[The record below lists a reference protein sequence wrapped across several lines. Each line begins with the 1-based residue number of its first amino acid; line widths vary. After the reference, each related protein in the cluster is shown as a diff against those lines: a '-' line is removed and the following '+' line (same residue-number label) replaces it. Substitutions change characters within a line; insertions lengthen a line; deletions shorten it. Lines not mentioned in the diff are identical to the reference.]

1 MTRWQGAVTE
11 CAPSYPLESSTSQT
25 QTVSSTG
32 QGQPGDGQSNWER
45 RKRGQVLLTTP
56 LCVVCECVVCM
67 YVVCVCGVCECVL
80 CAMCLC
86 VLCVCAPHT
95 FPSPM
100 HVLDS
105 IDAGQT
111 RQSGGE
117 DFHNDIKSS
126 HLGHLQCHKWLL
138 LRHGGSEGGLTR
150 DTDAHTHIWPA
161 QEVAQS
167 SVQGLSI
174 WMLSHRSSWTP
185 LHAHEPSK
193 LTLAY

>member
-1 MTRWQGAVTE
+1 MYAV
-11 CAPSYPLESSTSQT
+11 
-25 QTVSSTG
+25 
-32 QGQPGDGQSNWER
+32 
-45 RKRGQVLLTTP
+45 
-56 LCVVCECVVCM
+56 CV
-67 YVVCVCGVCECVL
+67 VCGVCECVL
-80 CAMCLC
+80 CVCGVCEC
-86 VLCVCAPHT
+86 VVCVWWVFVCALCVCAPHT

-117 DFHNDIKSS
+117 DFDNDIKSS

-150 DTDAHTHIWPA
+150 GPHKDAHTHTQTNHPA

-174 WMLSHRSSWTP
+174 WMPSHRSTWTP